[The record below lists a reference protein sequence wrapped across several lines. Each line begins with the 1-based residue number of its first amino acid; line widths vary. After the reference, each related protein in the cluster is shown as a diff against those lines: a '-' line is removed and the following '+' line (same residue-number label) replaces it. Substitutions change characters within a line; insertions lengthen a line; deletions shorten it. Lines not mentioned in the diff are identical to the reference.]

1 MQTVMCMSYNGV
13 KDKVFVN
20 LMDKGLKKEIDPST
34 KWEGDNACVLLAKA
48 VEEAGGLMASRRT
61 RGAGGEARLFSFVRD
76 EADDDDDS
84 GTSGGLVER
93 DPISGCPASLFES
106 THDMLVAGFN
116 PSHNVIPRNKLK
128 YILKEG
134 KKSCTEKF
142 HSSEE
147 AFIVPGIDLA

>member
-1 MQTVMCMSYNGV
+1 MQTIMCMSYNGV
-13 KDKVFVN
+13 KDDVFVN
-20 LMDKGLKKEIDPST
+20 LMDEGLKEIDALT
-34 KWEGDNACVLLAKA
+34 KWEGDKTCTLLAKA
-48 VEEAGGLMASRRT
+48 VEEASGLMASCRI
-61 RGAGGEARLFSFVRD
+61 RGAGGEARLFNFVRD
-76 EADDDDDS
+76 EANDDDS
-84 GTSGGLVER
+84 GMSGGLVER

-147 AFIVPGIDLA
+147 AFIAPGIDLA